1 MTPRGETP
9 GMDHFAKAEGK
20 AAVSRARIVA
30 TAAPLFAERGYDGAS
45 IREIAQAAGMT
56 TASLYYHFSGKED
69 LFVAVHASAMDA
81 VASAVARAT
90 EGLDDP
96 WARLEAAVAAHCAAL
111 MQRGTAAVLVHM
123 MFGGGL
129 NVRDELVRQRD
140 DYERVF
146 RAFIEAAPMR
156 AGIDRK
162 IVALQML
169 GSLNFMAFWFRP
181 GGPLAPDEIARR
193 MIANLREGVAP
204 ARQPLEK
211 PGPGKAPARRA
222 ATKRDRRQA

>member
-45 IREIAQAAGMT
+45 IREIALAAGMT

-69 LFVAVHASAMDA
+69 LFVAVHASATNN
-81 VASAVARAT
+81 VAAAVARAT
-90 EGLDDP
+90 EGLSDP
-96 WARLEAAVAAHCAAL
+96 WDRLEAAVAAHCVAL
-111 MQRGTAAVLVHM
+111 MERGTAAVLVHM
-123 MFGGGL
+123 MFGGAQS
-129 NVRDELVRQRD
+129 VRDELVRQRD
-140 DYERVF
+140 DYERAF
-146 RAFIEAAPMR
+146 RAFIDAAPMR
-156 AGIDRK
+156 PDVDRK
-162 IVALQML
+162 VVALQIL

-181 GGPLAPDEIARR
+181 GGALAADAIARR
-193 MIANLREGVAP
+193 MIGNIRDGVAP
-204 ARQPLEK
+204 ARQSSAK
-211 PGPGKAPARRA
+211 PKPNKAPARRA